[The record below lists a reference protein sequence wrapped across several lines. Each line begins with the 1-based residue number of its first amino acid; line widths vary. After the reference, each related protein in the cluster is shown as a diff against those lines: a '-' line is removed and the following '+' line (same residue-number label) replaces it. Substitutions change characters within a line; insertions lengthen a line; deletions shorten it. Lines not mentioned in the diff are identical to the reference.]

1 MENLACSLASYADL
15 LAKRTKMQ
23 VVHSS
28 QEVVRNISHVKNA
41 EMILM
46 CDECS
51 MYRLIYSKRKLK
63 PAEKLQLEQALDG
76 CHSLM
81 EQLQNTDIPEHLKDT
96 VFVRQ
101 MSCEEPIDYSAKFT
115 DICVY
120 CSAPV
125 ALWNDKE
132 QYYPQREGCGDKPQ
146 ISTSVCTSC
155 HL

>member
-1 MENLACSLASYADL
+1 MENLARSLASYADL
-15 LAKRTKMQ
+15 LAKRMKMQ

-28 QEVVRNISHVKNA
+28 QEVVQNISHVKNA

-76 CHSLM
+76 LSFSYGA
-81 EQLQNTDIPEHLKDT
+81 QLQNTDIPEHLKDT

-132 QYYPQREGCGDKPQ
+132 QYYPQCEGC
-146 ISTSVCTSC
+146 VL
-155 HL
+155 HN

>member
-1 MENLACSLASYADL
+1 
-15 LAKRTKMQ
+15 MQ

-76 CHSLM
+76 LSFSYGA
-81 EQLQNTDIPEHLKDT
+81 QLQNTDIPEHLKDT

-120 CSAPV
+120 
-125 ALWNDKE
+125 
-132 QYYPQREGCGDKPQ
+132 
-146 ISTSVCTSC
+146 
-155 HL
+155 